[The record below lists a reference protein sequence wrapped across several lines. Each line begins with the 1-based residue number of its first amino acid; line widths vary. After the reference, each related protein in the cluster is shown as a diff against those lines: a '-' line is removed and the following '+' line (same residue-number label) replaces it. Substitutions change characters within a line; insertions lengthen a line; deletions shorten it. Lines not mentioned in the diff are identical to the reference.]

1 MREASIIE
9 TLCDL
14 TKPLYVGRETEKIMF
29 IIGLLKAATL
39 SGNSFLR
46 RKAYV
51 EMKELVDRTGLE
63 MMKNAVETLEA
74 RYYLEY

>member
-29 IIGLLKAATL
+29 IIGLSKAATL
-39 SGNSFLR
+39 SGNSVLR

-63 MMKNAVETLEA
+63 MMKNVVETLEA